1 MKSIN
6 IRWFNCAALAT
17 GFVLA
22 LPVQVMAQTSSAEPA
37 ETITASHSDSSAEF
51 DKPVQA
57 DRLADYRGGT
67 ALVSSDMQ
75 LSGTTANNTAV
86 NVATGNNAISAGS
99 FSNMSGLPIVI
110 QNTGANVLIQN
121 AVILNLQMN

>member
-1 MKSIN
+1 MKSID
-6 IRWFNCAALAT
+6 IHWVGCAAMAT
-17 GFVLA
+17 GFA
-22 LPVQVMAQTSSAEPA
+22 FTLPAQVMAQTSQTVQTTTNIAPHG
-37 ETITASHSDSSAEF
+37 ASRTGF
-51 DKPVQA
+51 DKPVSA
-57 DRLADYRGGT
+57 ENLSGYRGGT

-86 NVATGNNAISAGS
+86 NVATGTNAISAGS

>member
-6 IRWFNCAALAT
+6 IRRFNCAALAT
-17 GFVLA
+17 GFALA

-37 ETITASHSDSSAEF
+37 ATITALHSDSRTAF
-51 DKPVQA
+51 NQQVQVDK
-57 DRLADYRGGT
+57 LADYRGGT

-86 NVATGNNAISAGS
+86 NVATGTNAISAGS